1 MFREWRRGA
10 IIKWIGG
17 VHLTEKLIGLE
28 KEFRRSVEE
37 KDTAEML
44 GSGDLPV
51 YGTPG
56 LIAFMEY
63 GAKECLAPYLS
74 SEETTVGISM
84 EMKHVRASLVGA
96 DVLLKVKITEASGK
110 KVKFHLLAFEK
121 EHLLGEAHHER
132 VLVNRQKFMD
142 KLHNS

>member
-1 MFREWRRGA
+1 M
-10 IIKWIGG
+10 
-17 VHLTEKLIGLE
+17 TEKLIGLE
-28 KEFRRSVEE
+28 KEFIRSVEE
-37 KDTAEML
+37 KDTAEVL
-44 GSGDLPV
+44 GSGELPV

-63 GAKECLAPYLS
+63 GAKESLIPYLA
-74 SEETTVGISM
+74 SEDTTVGISM
-84 EMKHVRASLVGA
+84 EMKHLKASLVGA
-96 DVLLKVKITEASGK
+96 EILLKVKIIEVSGK
-110 KVKFHLLAFEK
+110 KVKFHLRAFEK

>member
-1 MFREWRRGA
+1 MEWRG
-10 IIKWIGG
+10 IVI
-17 VHLTEKLIGLE
+17 EKLIGLE
-28 KEFRRSVEE
+28 KEYKRTVEE
-37 KDTAEML
+37 KDTAEVL

-63 GAKECLAPYLS
+63 GAKESLAPYLS
-74 SEETTVGISM
+74 SEDTTVGISM
-84 EMKHVRASLVGA
+84 EMKHLKASAVGA
-96 DVLLKVKITEASGK
+96 EVILKVKITEVSGK

-132 VLVNRQKFMD
+132 VLVNRQRFMD
-142 KLHNS
+142 KLHHS